1 MGDDG
6 LEVQQWLLKSRSDME
21 SARVL
26 FERELYDTAV
36 YHCQQ
41 STEKALKAY
50 LAWRELPVIKVHDLT
65 LLVKECVLLD
75 RSFSSLVE
83 MSEILTPYA
92 VAFRYP
98 GQLLVPE
105 IADVEEAINL
115 SEKVL
120 DFVVSKFP
128 EELK

>member
-1 MGDDG
+1 MGDSR
-6 LEVQQWLLKSRSDME
+6 LEVQQWLLKSRSDLE

-41 STEKALKAY
+41 SAEKALKSY
-50 LAWRELPVIKVHDLT
+50 LAWCELPVMKVHDLT

-75 RSFSSLVE
+75 RSFSSLME
-83 MSEILTPYA
+83 ISEILTPYA
-92 VAFRYP
+92 IAFRYP
-98 GQLLVPE
+98 GDMLVPE
-105 IADVEEAINL
+105 IVDVEEAIEL

-120 DFVVSKFP
+120 DFVEDKFK
-128 EELK
+128 ELK

>member
-1 MGDDG
+1 MGDSR
-6 LEVQQWLLKSRSDME
+6 LEVQQWLLKSRSDLE

-41 STEKALKAY
+41 SAEKALKSY
-50 LAWRELPVIKVHDLT
+50 LAWCELPVMKVHDLT

-75 RSFSSLVE
+75 RSFFSLVE
-83 MSEILTPYA
+83 VSEILTPYA
-92 VAFRYP
+92 IAFRYP
-98 GQLLVPE
+98 GGMLVPE
-105 IADVEEAINL
+105 IVDVEEAIEL

-120 DFVVSKFP
+120 DFVENKFK
-128 EELK
+128 ELK

>member
-1 MGDDG
+1 MGDSR
-6 LEVQQWLLKSRSDME
+6 LEVQQWLLKSRSDLE

-41 STEKALKAY
+41 SAEKALKAY
-50 LAWRELPVIKVHDLT
+50 LAWCELPVIKVHDLT

-83 MSEILTPYA
+83 VSEILTPYA
-92 VAFRYP
+92 IAFRYP
-98 GQLLVPE
+98 GDMLVPE
-105 IADVEEAINL
+105 IADVEEAIEL
-115 SEKVL
+115 SAKL
-120 DFVVSKFP
+120 LGFVENKFK
-128 EELK
+128 ELK

>member
-1 MGDDG
+1 MGDSR
-6 LEVQQWLLKSRSDME
+6 LEVQQWLLKSRNDLE

-41 STEKALKAY
+41 SAEKALKSY
-50 LAWRELPVIKVHDLT
+50 LAWCELPVMKVHDLT

-75 RSFSSLVE
+75 RSFSSLME
-83 MSEILTPYA
+83 ISEILTPYA
-92 VAFRYP
+92 IAFRYP
-98 GQLLVPE
+98 GDMLVPE
-105 IADVEEAINL
+105 IVDVEEAIEL

-120 DFVVSKFP
+120 DFVENKFK
-128 EELK
+128 ELK